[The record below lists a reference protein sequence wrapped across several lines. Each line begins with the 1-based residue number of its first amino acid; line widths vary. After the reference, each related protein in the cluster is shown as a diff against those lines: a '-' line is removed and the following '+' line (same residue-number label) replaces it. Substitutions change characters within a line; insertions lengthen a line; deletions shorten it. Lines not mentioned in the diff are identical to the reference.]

1 LCSVGAFVFGVT
13 WVAFDTAAGVTTGIL
28 LQAAQASGSP
38 EAWRA
43 PVVAVRAHPIVAGVA
58 TPDSAPP
65 LLAVA
70 GSLAWSIGCLA
81 AAFALRR
88 AGRSWIPVVL
98 LAISGVSFGA
108 LAAAA
113 AWLRWEAPG

>member
-1 LCSVGAFVFGVT
+1 
-13 WVAFDTAAGVTTGIL
+13 
-28 LQAAQASGSP
+28 
-38 EAWRA
+38 
-43 PVVAVRAHPIVAGVA
+43 
-58 TPDSAPP
+58 
-65 LLAVA
+65 
-70 GSLAWSIGCLA
+70 LA

-98 LAISGVSFGA
+98 LAISGVSFWA